1 MLALKIKPRNKKLNQ
16 IILLNKEEAMFRLKF
31 INESFFKSMKLEK
44 QSAIKLAI
52 VKLKA
57 KKKPLIKFLKRIIE
71 IEKLKTMLKK
81 RIFFNDGKTILLKTL

>member
-1 MLALKIKPRNKKLNQ
+1 
-16 IILLNKEEAMFRLKF
+16 
-31 INESFFKSMKLEK
+31 MKLEK